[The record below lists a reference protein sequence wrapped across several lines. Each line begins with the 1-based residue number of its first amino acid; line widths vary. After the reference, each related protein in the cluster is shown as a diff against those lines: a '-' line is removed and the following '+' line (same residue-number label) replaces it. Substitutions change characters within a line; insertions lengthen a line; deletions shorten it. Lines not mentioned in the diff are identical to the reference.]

1 MRRGFLAGQ
10 GIASLPTAIRSAG
23 FAVGLGPDLNVP
35 ASKVFVLS
43 SSEKSP
49 EAMKRPQG
57 LFVRRVCFFFAFGC
71 GRCTE
76 AMTRLQSTYRK
87 IPQKFLKDFTGLPIE
102 RRIIKI
108 LQTAESLEKQVV
120 RMNGKFG
127 KAAALVMVL
136 ALAVFAGMITA
147 AAAETETD
155 VSSSYSYLAGREKAS
170 AVTASLKKPRL

>member
-1 MRRGFLAGQ
+1 
-10 GIASLPTAIRSAG
+10 
-23 FAVGLGPDLNVP
+23 
-35 ASKVFVLS
+35 
-43 SSEKSP
+43 
-49 EAMKRPQG
+49 MKRPQG

-147 AAAETETD
+147 AAESEEKTHPAH
-155 VSSSYSYLAGREKAS
+155 EKA
-170 AVTASLKKPRL
+170 LRPFRRLRAFF

>member
-1 MRRGFLAGQ
+1 
-10 GIASLPTAIRSAG
+10 
-23 FAVGLGPDLNVP
+23 
-35 ASKVFVLS
+35 
-43 SSEKSP
+43 
-49 EAMKRPQG
+49 
-57 LFVRRVCFFFAFGC
+57 
-71 GRCTE
+71 
-76 AMTRLQSTYRK
+76 MTRLQSTYRK

-108 LQTAESLEKQVV
+108 LQTEESLEKQVV

-170 AVTASLKKPRL
+170 SVTASLKKPRL